1 MPSQA
6 DIVKDYVSELSRLQ
20 DWMIPIKDK
29 APEVYESMHKRY
41 VELKVVLSSMGVNL
55 AELDRIKEQG
65 GRLEISPVSKAQ
77 QKATKEWEKRNYD
90 SVNLRLPKGTKERIK
105 NVSETVNGFI
115 VSATLEKLEK
125 EESEEK

>member
-1 MPSQA
+1 MEV
-6 DIVKDYVSELSRLQ
+6 VK
-20 DWMIPIKDK
+20 IT
-29 APEVYESMHKRY
+29 
-41 VELKVVLSSMGVNL
+41 
-55 AELDRIKEQG
+55 
-65 GRLEISPVSKAQ
+65 VSKAQ